1 MSQGEPACLAFSVA
15 LYLGERRAVP
25 LSLDLTR
32 VASQV
37 IAMISGLKD
46 AREERQRRLQF
57 ARDTLS
63 DPAIDID
70 RLKRK
75 IAASRT
81 TWLVAELVEGLD
93 KRYPPSP
100 VPGDFTVIGSDGSHI
115 DVDRHRSNR
124 CYLIN
129 IGAAVITYGS
139 TPNAALANSP
149 RLYSEDKDLVI
160 SSPDG
165 DREQV
170 VEGAILG
177 MKRSVEECRHLT
189 ELAAQQPAGSDCLG
203 LLDGTLILWGLEA
216 YPEFVTRALF
226 NDGFLPCLDRMKRL
240 NADRRLAL
248 ASYISFPRSTDVVN
262 VLRVAVCPH
271 EVVDSD
277 RLCKTCT
284 SRECERV
291 AGVRDRDIF
300 MQLLANGERSALF
313 ISPSKIVKERYG
325 EHRIYFFY
333 LRADDEI
340 ARIEIPQWVAEDDR
354 LLGLTHS
361 LVYDQCHRGQ
371 GYPVALSEAHE
382 QAVVT
387 GADRENFWELVE
399 SSMIG
404 EHLPSPG
411 SAKNFS
417 KRTRWV

>member
-1 MSQGEPACLAFSVA
+1 M
-15 LYLGERRAVP
+15 
-25 LSLDLTR
+25 SLDLTK

-46 AREERQRRLQF
+46 AREERRQRLQF
-57 ARDTLS
+57 ALDTLN
-63 DPAIDID
+63 DRAINIEK
-70 RLKRK
+70 LKKK

-93 KRYPPSP
+93 KRCPAPLNP
-100 VPGDFTVIGSDGSHI
+100 ADFTVIGSDGSHI

-129 IGAAVITYGS
+129 IGSAVITYGS
-139 TPNAALANSP
+139 RPDAVLSNSP
-149 RLYSEDKDLVI
+149 RLYSNDEDLVI

-177 MKRSVEECRHLT
+177 IKRSVEECRHLAA
-189 ELAAQQPAGSDCLG
+189 LAAQLPADSDCLT

-216 YPEFVTRALF
+216 YPEFVTQSLL
-226 NDGFLPCLDRMKRL
+226 NDGFLACLDRMKQL
-240 NADRRLAL
+240 KADRRLAL

-262 VLRVAVCPH
+262 VLRVVVCPH
-271 EVVDSD
+271 DVVDSD
-277 RLCKTCT
+277 RLCRTCT
-284 SRECERV
+284 SRECDKV
-291 AGVRDRDIF
+291 QGVRDRDLFIN
-300 MQLLANGERSALF
+300 LLENGERSALF

-325 EHRIYFFY
+325 DHRVHFFY
-333 LRADDEI
+333 LRVDDEI
-340 ARIEIPQWVAEDDR
+340 ARIEIPQWVAENDR
-354 LLGLTHS
+354 LLDLTHGLIS
-361 LVYDQCHRGQ
+361 DQCHCGQ
-371 GYPVALSEAHE
+371 GYPVVLAEAHE

-399 SSMIG
+399 SSMID

-411 SAKNFS
+411 SAKSFS
-417 KRTRWV
+417 KRTRWI